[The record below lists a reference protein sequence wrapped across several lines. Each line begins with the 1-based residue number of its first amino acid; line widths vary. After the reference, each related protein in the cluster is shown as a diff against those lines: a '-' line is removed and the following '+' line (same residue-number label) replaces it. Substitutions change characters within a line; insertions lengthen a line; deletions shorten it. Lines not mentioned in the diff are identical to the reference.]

1 MAYIVTKNIID
12 TKDNNRFYE
21 VGDLYPRPDFAVSG
35 ARIAELI
42 EKSVIVAESKAE
54 SAPAPAEEVTPAG
67 EVTPAEEVTPAGD
80 PEKPLEKSKVAELKA
95 LLDEMGVD
103 YEADAKKADLVALAQ
118 NVKGE

>member
-21 VGDLYPRPDFAVSG
+21 VGDLYPRADFAVSG

-42 EKSVIVAESKAE
+42 EKGVLVAEGKAE
-54 SAPAPAEEVTPAG
+54 APAPTEEVAPAEE
-67 EVTPAEEVTPAGD
+67 

-95 LLDEMGVD
+95 LLDEMGID

>member
-12 TKDNNRFYE
+12 TKDNNHFYE
-21 VGDLYPRPDFAVSG
+21 VGDLYPRPDFTVSG

-42 EKSVIVAESKAE
+42 EKGVIVAESKAE
-54 SAPAPAEEVTPAG
+54 APAPAEEVA
-67 EVTPAEEVTPAGD
+67 PAED

>member
-12 TKDNNRFYE
+12 TKDNNHFYE
-21 VGDLYPRPDFAVSG
+21 VGDLYPRPDFTVSG
-35 ARIAELI
+35 ARIAELVG
-42 EKSVIVAESKAE
+42 KGVIIAEGKAE
-54 SAPAPAEEVTPAG
+54 APEPASAEEAAPD
-67 EVTPAEEVTPAGD
+67 EE

-95 LLDEMGVD
+95 LLDEMGID

>member
-12 TKDNNRFYE
+12 TKDNNHFYE
-21 VGDLYPRPDFAVSG
+21 VGDLYPRPDFTVSG

-42 EKSVIVAESKAE
+42 EKGVIVAESKAE
-54 SAPAPAEEVTPAG
+54 APAPAEEVAPV
-67 EVTPAEEVTPAGD
+67 EEAE
-80 PEKPLEKSKVAELKA
+80 EKPLEKSKVAELKA